1 VGGFLEAA
9 MKMPMVKSTAKDG
22 GGTGVK
28 ATGRN
33 GVAKDVKISGW
44 SGCATHVLRKMAAL
58 LVAGFFVAGLS
69 CGQSKTPRPALVV
82 LNKDAN
88 ELAIVDPGT
97 LKVVGRVPTGPV
109 PHEVAV
115 SQDGRIAVS
124 TNYGAHADGKTLSV
138 IDLEAQKETHRL
150 ELQDLVGPHGI
161 EFFQGKFWFTAEGS
175 KKIARYDPDTDKVD
189 WTHDIGQN
197 RTHMLVIS
205 PGGHTIYTSNVNSDS
220 VTVVKSNADMSQWA
234 NEVVAVGKG
243 PEPIDVS
250 PDNLEVWAG
259 NSGDGTVSIL
269 DTQTKKVKETVNV
282 GTKHSNRLKFT
293 PDGRLVLI
301 SDAGSGEV
309 LVVEAQTRKVTKRLK
324 LGSSVEGIL
333 IVPDGSKAYVA
344 VSGDNKV
351 AVVDLLKLEVV
362 TTFETGKD
370 PDGLAWRE

>member
-1 VGGFLEAA
+1 
-9 MKMPMVKSTAKDG
+9 MRMP
-22 GGTGVK
+22 
-28 ATGRN
+28 
-33 GVAKDVKISGW
+33 
-44 SGCATHVLRKMAAL
+44 RKYVTLKLFFTL
-58 LVAGFFVAGLS
+58 LCIAGPSFA
-69 CGQSKTPRPALVV
+69 QSKTPHPALVV
-82 LNKDAN
+82 LNKDAS

-97 LKVVGRVPTGPV
+97 LKVVGRVPTGPI

-115 SQDGRIAVS
+115 SSDGRIAVS
-124 TNYGAHADGKTLSV
+124 TNYGAHQDGTTLSV
-138 IDLEAQKETHRL
+138 IDLDAQKELHRF
-150 ELQDLVGPHGI
+150 ELKDLVGPHGI

-175 KKIARYDPDTDKVD
+175 KKIARYDPDSNQVD

-220 VTVVKSNADMSQWA
+220 VTVVKSNADMSLWS
-234 NEVVAVGKG
+234 NEVIAVGKG
-243 PEPIDVS
+243 PEAIDIS

-259 NSGDGTVSIL
+259 NSGDGTVSII
-269 DTQTKKVKETVNV
+269 DTRTKKVKSTINV
-282 GTKHSNRLKFT
+282 GAKHSNRLKFT

-309 LVVEAQTRKVTKRLK
+309 LVVEARTHNVTKRLK

-351 AVVDLLKLEVV
+351 AVVELLKLDVV
-362 TTFETGKD
+362 TSFETGKD
-370 PDGLAWRE
+370 PDGMAWRE